1 MNRNSKFSF
10 QWLLK
15 ISSYPKSPT
24 ITINS
29 IWQHHNASTIPAT
42 TPRNRAHQHPTS
54 STTLTLIPDPRNS
67 PIPWKS
73 ISWPGLARPVIR
85 AKLENGAR
93 CLSLV
98 EIKGRRRR
106 GSKVKESEYTE
117 GRCNDVHR
125 GGGWRTAK
133 GETACAV
140 KVDYIL
146 LSRVATCCTLGPL
159 GLPGKSNH
167 RQPSNEVSLAISGQE
182 EGQMRREACLHC
194 VCPRNICESRGFHFF
209 DFERGDDSF
218 FKSLINENFG
228 FLIIVQWR
236 FRDNE
241 GYIYTYSRIEES

>member
-1 MNRNSKFSF
+1 ME
-10 QWLLK
+10 
-15 ISSYPKSPT
+15 
-24 ITINS
+24 INFL
-29 IWQHHNASTIPAT
+29 A
-42 TPRNRAHQHPTS
+42 
-54 STTLTLIPDPRNS
+54 
-67 PIPWKS
+67 
-73 ISWPGLARPVIR
+73 WPGPAWPVIR

-182 EGQMRREACLHC
+182 GGQMRREACLHC

-218 FKSLINENFG
+218 FKILNHCAVEIS
-228 FLIIVQWR
+228 
-236 FRDNE
+236 
-241 GYIYTYSRIEES
+241 

>member
-24 ITINS
+24 ITIHS
-29 IWQHHNASTIPAT
+29 IWQHHKRVHHSSN
-42 TPRNRAHQHPTS
+42 HPKKPCS
-54 STTLTLIPDPRNS
+54 STSNVIHHPHPNPRS
-67 PIPWKS
+67 PKLPHPVEINFLA
-73 ISWPGLARPVIR
+73 WPGPAWPVIR

-98 EIKGRRRR
+98 EIKRRRRR

-182 EGQMRREACLHC
+182 GGQMRREACLHC

-218 FKSLINENFG
+218 FKILNHCAVEIS
-228 FLIIVQWR
+228 
-236 FRDNE
+236 
-241 GYIYTYSRIEES
+241 